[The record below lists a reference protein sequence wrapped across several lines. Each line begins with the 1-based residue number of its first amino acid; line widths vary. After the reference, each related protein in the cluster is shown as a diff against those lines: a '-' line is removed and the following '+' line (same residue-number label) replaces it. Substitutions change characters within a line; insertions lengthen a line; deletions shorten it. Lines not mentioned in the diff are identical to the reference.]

1 MRRNLFSA
9 GRPCYCPSFGY
20 MQAQRSEANA
30 AAETALQAQQ
40 LAGERL
46 INQCRLGLTAFGAL
60 LLLTAARA
68 QTLPA
73 NAVTLGIIC
82 VLASYATVVW
92 VSLRRSLR
100 RAARLKY
107 ASVAVDITCL
117 YALQVASLVNHS
129 GVSDVFRA
137 PGTWLLL
144 GVFNGL
150 GAVRYSARASL
161 FSAGLTC
168 FYGVALLVVA
178 RGVGVAP
185 WLGVAPF
192 LGAGPNIFDCLMAIV
207 LAALPAVCAAVVA
220 WHSEE
225 LLQRSTRDAAAR
237 ASAEDRQRQILDA
250 MADMI
255 LVKDHRSK
263 IIWANRAL
271 REAWGANNADL
282 VGQAYNPQAKPDE
295 RNRSLEQ
302 DALVLETQDT
312 VLLPDERMERK
323 DGRVLQ
329 VDTVKSPIFD
339 QQGRVIMTV
348 AVSRDVSD
356 RKKLE
361 GQLRLTETMST
372 VGTLAAGMAHEI
384 NNPLTYVIANLEYLA
399 ERLPQHGPWLGEREA
414 REWVAALSEAREGA
428 SRVQRI
434 VKDLR
439 DASRGGEDHFG
450 DVDVQEVLESTLKLA
465 ANELQHHARVVREY
479 SPVATVSGNASRI
492 GQVFLNLIV
501 NAVHA
506 IHEGAAHENEI
517 RLVLRTDAKGRVVV
531 EVRDSGHGIP
541 EEHMAR
547 LFEPFFT
554 TKDVGEGTG
563 LGLFICHRIV
573 SDLGGAIEVESSV
586 GSGSVFRVI
595 LPASDHPSA
604 RLDAAVERPSQ
615 SLRRGRILVVDDDTL
630 VAKALSR
637 LLAEH
642 HDVIALTSAGD
653 ALLRLER
660 GERFDLIF
668 CDLMMPVATGVEFH
682 ERLRE
687 LAIDQ
692 AERTIFI
699 TGGAFTDASRKF
711 LETTENDRL
720 EKPFDQ
726 HKLRAIV
733 ARYLN

>member
-1 MRRNLFSA
+1 
-9 GRPCYCPSFGY
+9 
-20 MQAQRSEANA
+20 
-30 AAETALQAQQ
+30 
-40 LAGERL
+40 
-46 INQCRLGLTAFGAL
+46 
-60 LLLTAARA
+60 
-68 QTLPA
+68 
-73 NAVTLGIIC
+73 
-82 VLASYATVVW
+82 
-92 VSLRRSLR
+92 
-100 RAARLKY
+100 
-107 ASVAVDITCL
+107 
-117 YALQVASLVNHS
+117 
-129 GVSDVFRA
+129 
-137 PGTWLLL
+137 
-144 GVFNGL
+144 NGL

-161 FSAGLTC
+161 FSALLTLV
-168 FYGVALLVVA
+168 YGAALLVVVRHMGA
-178 RGVGVAP
+178 VP
-185 WLGVAPF
+185 WLDDSSF
-192 LGAGPNIFDCLMAIV
+192 IGAGLNIFDCAIAIV
-207 LAALPAVCAAVVA
+207 FATVPAVCAAVVA

-225 LLQRSTRDAAAR
+225 LLERSTRDAAAS

-255 LVKDHRSK
+255 LVKDASSK

-271 REAWGANNADL
+271 REAWGANNEDL
-282 VGQAYNPQAKPDE
+282 AGQDYNPKAKADE

-302 DALVLETQDT
+302 DALVLDTQDT
-312 VLLPDERMERK
+312 VLLPDERLERK
-323 DGRVLQ
+323 DGRILQ

-339 QQGRVIMTV
+339 GKGRVIMTV
-348 AVSRDVSD
+348 GVSRDVSD

-361 GQLRLTETMST
+361 AQLRLTETMST

-399 ERLPQHGPWLGEREA
+399 ERLPEHGPWLGERQA
-414 REWVAALSEAREGA
+414 REWVSALSEAREGA
-428 SRVQRI
+428 ARVQRI
-434 VKDLR
+434 VKDLK

-450 DVDVQEVLESTLKLA
+450 AVNIEQVLESTLKLA

-479 SPVATVSGNASRI
+479 QRVPAVNGNAARL
-492 GQVFLNLIV
+492 GQVFLNLLV
-501 NAVHA
+501 NAAHA
-506 IHEGAAHENEI
+506 IREGAADANEI
-517 RLVLRTDAKGRVVV
+517 RLVLRTDATGRVVI

-573 SDLGGAIEVESSV
+573 SDLSGAIEVESSP

-595 LPASDHPSA
+595 LPSAGAPSEPA
-604 RLDAAVERPSQ
+604 DAALEQTPRHEV
-615 SLRRGRILVVDDDTL
+615 RRGRILVVDDDTL

-642 HDVIALTSAGD
+642 HEVIALTSAGD
-653 ALLRLER
+653 ALARLER

-668 CDLMMPVATGVEFH
+668 CDLMMPVTTGVEFH
-682 ERLRE
+682 ERLRK
-687 LAIDQ
+687 LAADQ

-711 LETTENDRL
+711 LETTANDRL

-726 HKLRAIV
+726 HKLQKLV

>member
-1 MRRNLFSA
+1 
-9 GRPCYCPSFGY
+9 
-20 MQAQRSEANA
+20 MQGQGSEANGA
-30 AAETALQAQQ
+30 SGSALQMQQ
-40 LAGERL
+40 MAGERL
-46 INQCRLGLTAFGAL
+46 VNQCRFGLTAFGAL
-60 LLLTAARA
+60 TILTASGA
-68 QTLPA
+68 QTRAA
-73 NAVTLGIIC
+73 NGVFIGVVC
-82 VLASYATVVW
+82 VLASYATLVWFWLKKAHRHERTLKYVSVW
-92 VSLRRSLR
+92 V
-100 RAARLKY
+100 
-107 ASVAVDITCL
+107 DISCL
-117 YALQVASLVNHS
+117 YALHVASLVNHS
-129 GVSDVFRA
+129 GVYEVFRA
-137 PGTWLLL
+137 PGTWLMI

-161 FSAGLTC
+161 FSACLTL
-168 FYGVALLVVA
+168 FYGAVLLIVVRRMDA
-178 RGVGVAP
+178 IP
-185 WLGVAPF
+185 WLDASTF
-192 LGAGPNIFDCLMAIV
+192 IGAGLNIFDCAIAIV
-207 LAALPAVCAAVVA
+207 FASVPAVCAAVVA

-225 LLQRSTRDAAAR
+225 LLERSTLDAAAR

-255 LVKDHRSK
+255 LVKDADSK
-263 IIWANRAL
+263 IVWANRAL
-271 REAWGANNADL
+271 REAWGANNEDL
-282 VGQAYNPQAKPDE
+282 LGQAYNPQSKTDE

-302 DALVLETQDT
+302 DALVLDTQDT
-312 VLLPDERMERK
+312 VLLPDERLERK
-323 DGRVLQ
+323 DGRILQ

-339 QQGRVIMTV
+339 SKGRVIMTV
-348 AVSRDVSD
+348 GVSRDVSD

-361 GQLRLTETMST
+361 AQLRLTETMST

-399 ERLPQHGPWLGEREA
+399 ERLPEHGPWLGERQA
-414 REWVAALSEAREGA
+414 REWVSALSEAREGA

-434 VKDLR
+434 VKDLK

-450 DVDVQEVLESTLKLA
+450 EVDVQQVLESTLKLA

-479 SPVATVSGNASRI
+479 SRVAMVSGNASRI
-492 GQVFLNLIV
+492 GQVFLNLLV
-501 NAVHA
+501 NAAHA
-506 IHEGAAHENEI
+506 IREGAAHENEI
-517 RLVLRTDAKGRVVV
+517 RLVLRTDQKGRVVV
-531 EVRDSGHGIP
+531 EIRDSGHGIP

-573 SDLGGAIEVESSV
+573 SDLGGSIEVESSL

-595 LPASDHPSA
+595 LPASGQPA
-604 RLDAAVERPSQ
+604 ERVEAPVERPSKA
-615 SLRRGRILVVDDDTL
+615 LRRGRILVVDDDTL

-642 HDVIALTSAGD
+642 HEVIALTSAGD
-653 ALLRLER
+653 ALERL
-660 GERFDLIF
+660 
-668 CDLMMPVATGVEFH
+668 

-687 LAIDQ
+687 LALDQ

-711 LETTENDRL
+711 LETTANDRL

-733 ARYLN
+733 ARYVN

>member
-1 MRRNLFSA
+1 
-9 GRPCYCPSFGY
+9 
-20 MQAQRSEANA
+20 MQAQRTDANA
-30 AAETALQAQQ
+30 AADAALQAQQ

-46 INQCRLGLTAFGAL
+46 VNQCRFGLTAFGML
-60 LLLTAARA
+60 SILTASSA
-68 QTLPA
+68 QTRAA
-73 NAVTLGIIC
+73 NWVFLIVVC
-82 VLASYATVVW
+82 VLASYATLVW
-92 VSLRRSLR
+92 VWLRKSLRH
-100 RAARLKY
+100 AGHLKY
-107 ASVAVDITCL
+107 LSVGVDISCL
-117 YALQVASLVNHS
+117 YALHIASLVNHS
-129 GVSDVFRA
+129 GVYEVFRA
-137 PGTWLLL
+137 PGTWLMI

-161 FSAGLTC
+161 FSACLTL
-168 FYGVALLVVA
+168 FYGALLLLVVRRVDA
-178 RGVGVAP
+178 IP
-185 WLGVAPF
+185 WLDASTFVGTG
-192 LGAGPNIFDCLMAIV
+192 LNIFDCAVAIV
-207 LAALPAVCAAVVA
+207 FAAVPAVCSAVVA

-225 LLQRSTRDAAAR
+225 LLERSTRDAAAR

-255 LVKDHRSK
+255 LVKDADSK
-263 IIWANRAL
+263 IVWANRAL
-271 REAWGANNADL
+271 REAWGSDNEEL
-282 VGQAYNPQAKPDE
+282 LGQAYNPQSKADE

-302 DALVLETQDT
+302 DALVLDTQDT
-312 VLLPDERMERK
+312 VLLPDERLERK
-323 DGRVLQ
+323 DGRILQ

-339 QQGRVIMTV
+339 EKGRVIMTV
-348 AVSRDVSD
+348 GVSRDVSD

-361 GQLRLTETMST
+361 AQLRLTETMST

-399 ERLPQHGPWLGEREA
+399 ERLPQHGPWLGERQA
-414 REWVAALSEAREGA
+414 REWVSALTEAREGA
-428 SRVQRI
+428 QRVQRI
-434 VKDLR
+434 VKDLK

-450 DVDVQEVLESTLKLA
+450 EVDVQQVLESTLKLA

-479 SPVATVSGNASRI
+479 SRVPTVSGNASRI
-492 GQVFLNLIV
+492 GQVFLNLLV
-501 NAVHA
+501 NAAHA
-506 IHEGAAHENEI
+506 IREGAAHENEI
-517 RLVLRTDAKGRVVV
+517 RLLLCTDPKGRVVV
-531 EVRDSGHGIP
+531 EIRDSGHGIP

-563 LGLFICHRIV
+563 LGLFICHRII
-573 SDLGGAIEVESSV
+573 SDLGGSIEVESSP

-595 LPASDHPSA
+595 LPSSGQPSE
-604 RLDAAVERPSQ
+604 RLEIVVERPTQ
-615 SLRRGRILVVDDDTL
+615 ALRRGRILVVDDDTL

-642 HDVIALTSAGD
+642 HEVIALTSARD
-653 ALLRLER
+653 ALVRLER

-668 CDLMMPVATGVEFH
+668 CDLMMPVTTGVEFH

-687 LAIDQ
+687 LALDQ

-711 LETTENDRL
+711 LETTANDRL

>member
-1 MRRNLFSA
+1 
-9 GRPCYCPSFGY
+9 

-30 AAETALQAQQ
+30 AADAALQAQQ

-46 INQCRLGLTAFGAL
+46 VNQCRFGLTAFGAL
-60 LLLTAARA
+60 TILTASGA
-68 QTLPA
+68 QTRAA
-73 NAVTLGIIC
+73 NVVFLVVVC
-82 VLASYATVVW
+82 VLASYAALVW
-92 VSLRRSLR
+92 LWLRRSLR
-100 RAARLKY
+100 HASRLKY
-107 ASVAVDITCL
+107 LSVTVDITCL
-117 YALQVASLVNHS
+117 YALHVASLVNHS
-129 GVSDVFRA
+129 GVYEVFRA
-137 PGTWLLL
+137 PGTWLMI

-150 GAVRYSARASL
+150 GAVRYSARANL
-161 FSAGLTC
+161 YSALLTLV
-168 FYGVALLVVA
+168 YGSALLVVV
-178 RGVGVAP
+178 RHVQTVP
-185 WLGVAPF
+185 WLDTSTFIGTGLNV
-192 LGAGPNIFDCLMAIV
+192 FDCAIAIV
-207 LAALPAVCAAVVA
+207 FAAVPAVCAAVVA

-225 LLQRSTRDAAAR
+225 LLERSTRDAEGR

-255 LVKDHRSK
+255 LVKDSDSK
-263 IIWANRAL
+263 IVWANRAL
-271 REAWGANNADL
+271 REAWGTTNEDL
-282 VGQAYNPQAKPDE
+282 LGQAYNPQSKSDE

-302 DALVLETQDT
+302 DALVLDTQDT
-312 VLLPDERMERK
+312 VLLPDERLERK
-323 DGRVLQ
+323 DGRILQ

-339 QQGRVIMTV
+339 GEGQVIMTV
-348 AVSRDVSD
+348 GVSRDVSD

-361 GQLRLTETMST
+361 AQLRLTETMST

-384 NNPLTYVIANLEYLA
+384 NNPLTYVVANLEYLA
-399 ERLPQHGPWLGEREA
+399 ERLPQHGPWMGERQA
-414 REWVAALSEAREGA
+414 REWVSALTEAREGA
-428 SRVQRI
+428 ARVQRI
-434 VKDLR
+434 VKDLK
-439 DASRGGEDHFG
+439 DASRGDQDHFG
-450 DVDVQEVLESTLKLA
+450 EVDVQQVLESTLKLA

-479 SPVATVSGNASRI
+479 SRVATVSGNASRL
-492 GQVFLNLIV
+492 GQVFLNLLV
-501 NAVHA
+501 NAAHA
-506 IHEGAAHENEI
+506 IREGAAHANEI
-517 RLVLRTDAKGRVVV
+517 RLVLRTDPKGRVVV
-531 EVRDSGHGIP
+531 EIRDSGHGIP

-573 SDLGGAIEVESSV
+573 SDLGGSIEVESSL

-595 LPASDHPSA
+595 LPSSGQPSE
-604 RLDAAVERPSQ
+604 RTEVAVERPSKL
-615 SLRRGRILVVDDDTL
+615 LRRGRILVVDDDTL

-642 HDVIALTSAGD
+642 HEVIALTSAGD
-653 ALLRLER
+653 ALARLER

-668 CDLMMPVATGVEFH
+668 CDLMMPVTTGVEFH
-682 ERLRE
+682 ERLRV
-687 LAIDQ
+687 LALDQ

-711 LETTENDRL
+711 LETTANDRL

>member
-1 MRRNLFSA
+1 
-9 GRPCYCPSFGY
+9 
-20 MQAQRSEANA
+20 MQVQRSDANA
-30 AAETALQAQQ
+30 AADAALQAQQ

-46 INQCRLGLTAFGAL
+46 VNQCRFGLTAFGAL
-60 LLLTAARA
+60 TALTASGA
-68 QTLPA
+68 QTRAA
-73 NAVTLGIIC
+73 NTVFLIVVG
-82 VLASYATVVW
+82 VLASYAALVW
-92 VSLRRSLR
+92 VWLRRSMR
-100 RAARLKY
+100 HATRLKY
-107 ASVAVDITCL
+107 LSVAVDISCL
-117 YALQVASLVNHS
+117 YALHVASLVNHS
-129 GVSDVFRA
+129 GVYEVFRA
-137 PGTWLLL
+137 PGTWLMI

-161 FSAGLTC
+161 FSTCLTLLYGACLLIVVRRMDGIPWLDTSTFIGAGLN
-168 FYGVALLVVA
+168 V
-178 RGVGVAP
+178 
-185 WLGVAPF
+185 
-192 LGAGPNIFDCLMAIV
+192 FDCAIAIV
-207 LAALPAVCAAVVA
+207 FAAVPAVCAAVVA

-225 LLQRSTRDAAAR
+225 LLERSTLDAAGR

-255 LVKDHRSK
+255 LVKDADSK
-263 IIWANRAL
+263 IVWANRAL
-271 REAWGANNADL
+271 REAWGANNEDL
-282 VGQAYNPQAKPDE
+282 LGQAYNPQSKADE

-302 DALVLETQDT
+302 DALVLDTQDT
-312 VLLPDERMERK
+312 VLLPDERLERK
-323 DGRVLQ
+323 DGRILQ

-339 QQGRVIMTV
+339 GKGRVIMTV
-348 AVSRDVSD
+348 GVSRDVSD

-361 GQLRLTETMST
+361 AQLRLTETMST

-399 ERLPQHGPWLGEREA
+399 ERLPQHGPWMGERQA
-414 REWVAALSEAREGA
+414 REWVSALAEAREGA

-434 VKDLR
+434 VKDLK

-450 DVDVQEVLESTLKLA
+450 DVDVQQVLESTLKLA

-479 SPVATVSGNASRI
+479 TRVAMVSGNASRL
-492 GQVFLNLIV
+492 GQVFLNLLV
-501 NAVHA
+501 NAAHA
-506 IHEGAAHENEI
+506 IREGAAHENEI

-531 EVRDSGHGIP
+531 EIKDSGHGIP
-541 EEHMAR
+541 DEHMAR

-573 SDLGGAIEVESSV
+573 SDLGGAIEVESSP

-595 LPASDHPSA
+595 LPASGQPSE
-604 RLDAAVERPSQ
+604 RLVSAVEAPSKV
-615 SLRRGRILVVDDDTL
+615 LRRGRILVVDDDTL

-642 HDVIALTSAGD
+642 HEVIALTSAGD
-653 ALLRLER
+653 ALARLER

-668 CDLMMPVATGVEFH
+668 CDLMMPVTTGVEFH

-687 LAIDQ
+687 LSLDQ
-692 AERTIFI
+692 AQRTIFI

-711 LETTENDRL
+711 LETTANDRL

>member
-1 MRRNLFSA
+1 
-9 GRPCYCPSFGY
+9 
-20 MQAQRSEANA
+20 MQAQRSDANA
-30 AAETALQAQQ
+30 AADAALQAQQ

-46 INQCRLGLTAFGAL
+46 VNQCRFGLTAFGAL
-60 LLLTAARA
+60 TLLTASGA
-68 QTLPA
+68 QTRA
-73 NAVTLGIIC
+73 ADAVFLSVIC
-82 VLASYATVVW
+82 VLASYSTLVW
-92 VSLRRSLR
+92 VWLRKSLRH
-100 RAARLKY
+100 AVRLKY
-107 ASVAVDITCL
+107 VSVAVDISCL
-117 YALQVASLVNHS
+117 YALHVASLVNHS
-129 GVSDVFRA
+129 GAYEVFRA
-137 PGTWLLL
+137 PATWLLL

-150 GAVRYSARASL
+150 SAVRYSARASL
-161 FSAGLTC
+161 FSACLTV
-168 FYGVALLVVA
+168 FYGAALLVVVRSLDA
-178 RGVGVAP
+178 IP
-185 WLGVAPF
+185 WLAASTF
-192 LGAGPNIFDCLMAIV
+192 IGAGLNLFDCLIAI
-207 LAALPAVCAAVVA
+207 LFAAVPAVCAAVVA

-225 LLQRSTRDAAAR
+225 LLERSTRDAAAR
-237 ASAEDRQRQILDA
+237 VSAEDRQRQILDA

-255 LVKDHRSK
+255 LVKDKSSK

-271 REAWGANNADL
+271 REAWGTTNEDL
-282 VGQAYNPQAKPDE
+282 VGQAYNPQSKSDE

-312 VLLPDERMERK
+312 VLLPDERLERK
-323 DGRVLQ
+323 DGRILQ

-339 QQGRVIMTV
+339 NQGRVIMTV
-348 AVSRDVSD
+348 GVSRDVSD

-361 GQLRLTETMST
+361 AQLRLTETMST

-399 ERLPQHGPWLGEREA
+399 ERLPQHGPWLGERQA
-414 REWVAALSEAREGA
+414 REWVAALTEAREGA

-434 VKDLR
+434 VKDLK

-450 DVDVQEVLESTLKLA
+450 DVDVEQVLESTLKLA

-506 IHEGAAHENEI
+506 IREGAAHENEI
-517 RLVLRTDAKGRVVV
+517 RLVLRTDQKGQVVV
-531 EVRDSGHGIP
+531 EIRDSGHGIP

-573 SDLGGAIEVESSV
+573 SDLGGAIEVESSL
-586 GSGSVFRVI
+586 GAGTVFRVI
-595 LPASDHPSA
+595 LPASGAPSE
-604 RLDAAVERPSQ
+604 RLEAAVERPSQ
-615 SLRRGRILVVDDDTL
+615 PLRRGRILVVDDDTL
-630 VAKALSR
+630 VARALYR
-637 LLAEH
+637 LLSEH

-653 ALLRLER
+653 ALARLER

-668 CDLMMPVATGVEFH
+668 CDLMMPVTTGVEFH

-687 LAIDQ
+687 LALDQ

-711 LETTENDRL
+711 LETTANDRL

-733 ARYLN
+733 ARYVN